1 MLEGKLDGKEIQD
14 RKQLHDTL
22 AMELQFPVW
31 YGANL
36 DALYDCLTDIHIE
49 TRLTVLHSD
58 KLRENLGPYAD
69 KLFYVLR
76 RAARENPR
84 FISAG
89 EDSSFYK

>member
-1 MLEGKLDGKEIQD
+1 MLEGKLDGREIQN

-49 TRLTVLHSD
+49 TKLTIVHSD
-58 KLRENLGPYAD
+58 KLRENLGSYAD
-69 KLFYVLR
+69 KLFCVLR

-84 FISAG
+84 FISDG
-89 EDSSFYK
+89 EDSRF

>member
-1 MLEGKLDGKEIQD
+1 MLEGKLDGKEIRD

-49 TRLTVLHSD
+49 TRLTVLHSGE
-58 KLRENLGPYAD
+58 LRENLGPYAD
-69 KLFYVLR
+69 KLLYVLR
-76 RAARENPR
+76 QTARENPQ
-84 FISAG
+84 FIF
-89 EDSSFYK
+89 EQLFD

>member
-1 MLEGKLDGKEIQD
+1 MLEGKLDGKKIQN

-22 AMELQFPVW
+22 AMELQFPAW

-36 DALYDCLTDIHIE
+36 DALYDCLTDIHTD
-49 TRLTVLHSD
+49 TRLTVLHGE

-76 RAARENPR
+76 QTARENSR
-84 FISAG
+84 FIL
-89 EDSSFYK
+89 EQILD